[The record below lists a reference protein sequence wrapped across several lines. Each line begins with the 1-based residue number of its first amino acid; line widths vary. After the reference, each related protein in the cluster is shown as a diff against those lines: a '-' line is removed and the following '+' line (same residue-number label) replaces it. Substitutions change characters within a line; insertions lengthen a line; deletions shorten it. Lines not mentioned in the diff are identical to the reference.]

1 MYLGSYLFLFSS
13 PTKSDKHQRGKKVML
28 KSIHKNSFQ
37 NQTKFLQ
44 RIFKYLISIAVILFA
59 YPFVLSQPRANP
71 AAVFDFDGDGKSDCV
86 VVRYVSVTD
95 PIPSF
100 ASRLRWFIL
109 RSSGG
114 WMATDFGIEIGGSNY
129 DEFVPEDYDGDGK
142 WDIAIWRRFSQQN
155 SQSYFYIWQ
164 SATNSLRVVPWGLDS
179 DTPWQTQ
186 DFDGDGKADLT
197 ITRLVNFQWQWWTL
211 LSQTNQVR
219 VVQFGVYDPIGVSD
233 ALLRGDYDGDG
244 KADIAVYRGPG
255 RTPAYT
261 FFIIRSSDEQVEIR
275 TVSPSVVGNIVPG
288 DFDRDRKTDLAF
300 ARSENEVNYWR
311 WQNSSDNTWQ
321 TFETVT
327 GFPVPGDY
335 DGDRKTDVAIWRRT
349 LGLGQAYFW
358 LYRSR
363 DGLLVIP
370 WGQSQQENNPNFILQ
385 VRY

>member
-1 MYLGSYLFLFSS
+1 
-13 PTKSDKHQRGKKVML
+13 ML

-37 NQTKFLQ
+37 NQMTFLQ
-44 RIFKYLISIAVILFA
+44 RVFRCLISIAVILFA

-71 AAVFDFDGDGKSDCV
+71 AAVLDFDGDGKSDCA

-142 WDIAIWRRFSQQN
+142 WDIAIWRRFSQQG

-164 SATNSLRVVPWGLDS
+164 SRTNSLRVVPWGLDS

-261 FFIIRSSDEQVEIR
+261 FFIIRSSDGLIETR
-275 TVSPSVVGNIVPG
+275 TVSGNVVGSIVPG
-288 DFDRDRKTDLAF
+288 DFDGDKKTDLAF
-300 ARSENEVNYWR
+300 TRTENNLRYWR
-311 WQNSSDNTWQ
+311 WQNSSDGRWNIKQ
-321 TFETVT
+321 FGAFGGESFSD
-327 GFPVPGDY
+327 GNVPGDY
-335 DGDRKTDVAIWRRT
+335 DGDGKTDVAIWRKFGFRT
-349 LGLGQAYFW
+349 QAYFW
-358 LYRSR
+358 IDRSR
-363 DGLLVIP
+363 DGLIVIP
-370 WGQSQQENNPNFILQ
+370 WGHSEQENNPNSILQ
-385 VRY
+385 IR